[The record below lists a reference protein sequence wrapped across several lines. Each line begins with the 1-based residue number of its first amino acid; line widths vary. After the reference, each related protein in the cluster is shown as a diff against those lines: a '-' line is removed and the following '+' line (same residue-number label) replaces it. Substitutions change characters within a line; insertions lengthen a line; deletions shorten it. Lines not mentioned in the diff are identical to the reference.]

1 MATGKATSSSA
12 TPAVPGGA
20 PLRDSGTCFVRGTQ
34 ELVTTPL
41 YVAAQI
47 ADANGPSDATLS
59 SEARRGNWAQRDRC
73 QDLSRLFLGALIGI
87 RVPDRTLLEGVGP
100 CALIDFLLKQRKQAP

>member
-1 MATGKATSSSA
+1 MVTDKATSSSA

-41 YVAAQI
+41 YVALQI

-59 SEARRGNWAQRDRC
+59 DEAQAEGTGPSEIDART
-73 QDLSRLFLGALIGI
+73 SRLFLGALIGI